1 MDSKSSGTT
10 CVLVIHVG
18 EHIICANVGDSRAIL
33 IFDEENDD
41 KNLHFAK
48 IFPLSFDS
56 KPDNPEERERIYR
69 MGGTVEKIKNK
80 YGIELG
86 PLRVWEK
93 NKDYPGLAMSRS
105 LGDFNGKHIGIIPDP
120 QIVEWTLTIHSKFI
134 VICSDGIWEFVNNKD
149 VMEFGKKYY
158 MENNP
163 RGFCKELIDN
173 STKIWEKED
182 DVIDDITVVS
192 IFF

>member
-33 IFDEENDD
+33 IFDEENDT
-41 KNLHFAK
+41 NLNSSK
-48 IFPLSFDS
+48 IFPLSFDT
-56 KPDNPEERERIYR
+56 KPDNPGEKERIYG
-69 MGGTVEKIKNK
+69 MGGIVEKMKNK
-80 YGIELG
+80 YGMEVG
-86 PLRVWEK
+86 PFRVWEK

-105 LGDFNGKHIGIIPDP
+105 LGDFNGKNIGIIPEP
-120 QIVEWTLTIHSKFI
+120 EIVEWTLTIHSKFI
-134 VICSDGIWEFVNNKD
+134 VISSDGIWEFLNNKD
-149 VMEFGKKYY
+149 VMEIGKKFYF
-158 MENNP
+158 ENNP
-163 RGFCKELIDN
+163 RGFCKELIDA

-182 DVIDDITVVS
+182 VVIDDITVVV